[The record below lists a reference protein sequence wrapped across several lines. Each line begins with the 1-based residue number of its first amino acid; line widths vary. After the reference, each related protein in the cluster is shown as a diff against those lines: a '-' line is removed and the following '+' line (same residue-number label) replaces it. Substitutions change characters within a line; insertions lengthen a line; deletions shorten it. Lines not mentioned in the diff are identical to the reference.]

1 MACFSDTN
9 YANWSYQILITL
21 NNVSESTPISLGC
34 FSVMNPVE
42 QMYQFYLAFRNIADR
57 GELLSQN
64 CFMSLT
70 DAKQWE
76 ALNAAIELAFT
87 PPET

>member
-1 MACFSDTN
+1 
-9 YANWSYQILITL
+9 
-21 NNVSESTPISLGC
+21 
-34 FSVMNPVE
+34 MNPAE